1 MNGIGDF
8 RDEII
13 YSLRYDRS
21 GVATVIENHKFKG
34 TLWERMELQHFP
46 VDTQNLSIWISTA
59 CPRTEMQFVK
69 NSIKTSGVIR
79 RVFTDEQEWYLF
91 GHVDIEI
98 SEQTDQYLDHEGS
111 RSVVVCSC
119 HAARSVNARRTSW
132 SVVRFSL

>member
-8 RDEII
+8 HDEII
-13 YSLRYDRS
+13 YSLRYDQH
-21 GVATVIENHKFKG
+21 GVATVIENHKLKG

-46 VDTQNLSIWISTA
+46 VDTQSLSIWISTA
-59 CPRTEMQFVK
+59 CPKTEMQFVK
-69 NSIKTSGVIR
+69 NSAKTSGVIR

-98 SEQTDQYLDHEGS
+98 SEQTDQYLDHGGS

-119 HAARSVNARRTSW
+119 HAARSVDAQETSL
-132 SVVRFSL
+132 SFA